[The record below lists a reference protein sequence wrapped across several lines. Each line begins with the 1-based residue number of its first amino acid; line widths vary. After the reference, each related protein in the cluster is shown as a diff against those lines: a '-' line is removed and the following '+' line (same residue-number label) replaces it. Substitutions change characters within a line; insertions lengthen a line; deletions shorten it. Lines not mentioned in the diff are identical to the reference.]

1 MLAIFD
7 YFVLYKNVLT
17 IATIS
22 SIYSLYR
29 NIALSNENDNERKNN
44 MRRELTVRSTVI
56 HWPENEMDIKDT
68 EGNKYTIPLDQAI
81 DVTMKGY
88 PDRTQKT
95 MLARELGPYMERG
108 WIIEHI
114 AFEEEAQP

>member
-1 MLAIFD
+1 M
-7 YFVLYKNVLT
+7 LYKNILT
-17 IATIS
+17 IAMIS
-22 SIYSLYR
+22 GIYSLCR
-29 NIALSNENDNERKNN
+29 NIVLSNENERKNIV
-44 MRRELTVRSTVI
+44 RRELTIRSTVI

-81 DVTMKGY
+81 DVVMVGY

-95 MLARELGPYMERG
+95 MLAGELEPYMVRG

-114 AFEEEAQP
+114 TFEEE